1 MTARYGSTRSILI
14 GTYDRAIAQYSAGDY
29 KAALVSMS
37 KVPPRTP
44 WRLARL
50 AGCHAQ
56 LGELKEAQRIMA
68 EVKRIAPD
76 YSPLEFAQTGI
87 AFEHASDAEHLI
99 AGVAKALAAY
109 EDQG

>member
-1 MTARYGSTRSILI
+1 
-14 GTYDRAIAQYSAGDY
+14 
-29 KAALVSMS
+29 
-37 KVPPRTP
+37 
-44 WRLARL
+44 
-50 AGCHAQ
+50 
-56 LGELKEAQRIMA
+56 MA